1 MAGRRGRLT
10 GPMLRTMIISALL
23 VVVFVALFGAADALF
38 ASWVSWLLPDLADT
52 DIPGRLMV
60 AGFVAGTVLAAYY
73 VAANPPKV
81 ERAALPEGR
90 TVRRFEWVVPVL
102 CVIGVFLAFLS
113 AQLTALFGGHDF
125 LRRSTGLSYA
135 EYVHQGFGQLTAATA
150 IVLVVVAL
158 TLRHAPRSRP
168 ADAQLV
174 RLLLGLLCGLALVVV
189 ASALHRLQIYEEAY
203 GFTRLRL
210 LVAVFEGWVGLV
222 LLLTMTAGVWLRAR
236 WVPKVAVITGVLMI
250 AGLTAANPDAIIAEH
265 NVRRYQTSGRIDL
278 AYLDGC
284 RPTPCPRWTGCRS
297 RCGPASWLN
306 TAGRPTTGSAGTSA
320 GLARRRFWPND
331 RWWLTVRPVPRSSSQ
346 QNHARVSP
354 TRPLPPPAR
363 RSRPCGEDD
372 RVLAPCARRSRF
384 DMSAGDRPG

>member
-1 MAGRRGRLT
+1 M
-10 GPMLRTMIISALL
+10 
-23 VVVFVALFGAADALF
+23 
-38 ASWVSWLLPDLADT
+38 
-52 DIPGRLMV
+52 
-60 AGFVAGTVLAAYY
+60 
-73 VAANPPKV
+73 
-81 ERAALPEGR
+81 
-90 TVRRFEWVVPVL
+90 RRFEWVVPVL

-113 AQLTALFGGHDF
+113 AQLTALFGGHDY

-158 TLRHAPRSRP
+158 TLRHAPRTRP

-189 ASALHRLQIYEEAY
+189 ASALHRLQVYEEAY

-236 WVPKVAVITGVLMI
+236 WVPKVAVIAGVLMI

-278 AYLDGC
+278 AYLERLSADAVPALDRLPEPLRSC
-284 RPTPCPRWTGCRS
+284 VLSAHRRPADDWL
-297 RCGPASWLN
+297 SWNL
-306 TAGRPTTGSAGTSA
+306 GR
-320 GLARRRFWPND
+320 ARAA
-331 RWWLTVRPVPRSSSQ
+331 Q
-346 QNHARVSP
+346 
-354 TRPLPPPAR
+354 
-363 RSRPCGEDD
+363 
-372 RVLAPCARRSRF
+372 VLAPRPAIVRS
-384 DMSAGDRPG
+384 SCPEEL